1 MPRYALLI
9 LLLVPAAFV
18 PRTAAAS
25 DTLKEYDDK
34 CTKAIGE
41 AVPTF
46 DCNSGTLVP
55 TTNASGGSCDRPN
68 VLNGECD
75 PGSYFKVIKNS
86 EKVAIVAMCRKK
98 GNDATQELYGDIAVI
113 QHNKETGATCF
124 YQAPPD
130 RPNPPLSG
138 HVLAPS
144 GIDGKWRWLEPAATA
159 AIGCGECHDNGPIL
173 RTPYL
178 SQITGKDALPTGLNA
193 YKAFYK
199 FVGDRLQEMEGVGD
213 HGRRQ
218 RLQQV
223 PSHGVE
229 QYQGHVLERS
239 AARRRHLDQVRRH
252 RDLRHAE
259 FQKQHHAA
267 LDAAG
272 LDGGEPDRPG
282 LRRGHQGMRGEV
294 PRRRQIPHRLPR
306 LAIRLGLAPVSPT

>member
-46 DCNSGTLVP
+46 DCNTGTLVP

-124 YQAPPD
+124 YQAPPN

-144 GIDGKWRWLEPAATA
+144 GVDGKWRWLEPADTA
-159 AIGCGECHDNGPIL
+159 EIGCGECHDNGPIL

-193 YKAFYK
+193 YNAFYK
-199 FVGDRLQEMEGVGD
+199 FVGDDFKKWKAWAITVD
-213 HGRRQ
+213 HNNCNKCHRMGLSSIRGTSSGGQPRDGGTSIKFGIIATSATQ
-218 RLQQV
+218 SSRNSTMPPWMQPGSTAANPTDQA
-223 PSHGVE
+223 
-229 QYQGHVLERS
+229 S
-239 AARRRHLDQVRRH
+239 AAAIKEC
-252 RDLRHAE
+252 AE
-259 FQKQHHAA
+259 KFR
-267 LDAAG
+267 AG
-272 LDGGEPDRPG
+272 AKFPTGCHV
-282 LRRGHQGMRGEV
+282 HQYAWAWH
-294 PRRRQIPHRLPR
+294 P
-306 LAIRLGLAPVSPT
+306 